1 MAKKVHPDIQLF
13 KNKYELTFTN
23 KPRISKIAASKL
35 KQCKDTYYGSKSKRE
50 YYKPTDILTLIVD
63 PRTYPYTINK
73 YLGLLSGLD
82 DTNLDTYV
90 DTILTSI
97 SSDHKHLYEKILT
110 FKNKIEPELYSSLDV
125 NKEERLRIFK
135 DILKDISD
143 KLNDINVKI
152 IFKFPEGIE
161 IIDKSNYDN
170 TKPLSFLYIKLNDQ
184 GSIDVDILL
193 FKYKKNKSIP
203 DTDLMSLALI
213 PKPKKKIV
221 PTAASTST
229 ETTEAVIPTATAT
242 ATATAAAATAAAA
255 TAATEMTEEVAPPP
269 VVEAA
274 VPQPEAQAE
283 VEKAEVEEEEVEVE
297 ETEAQAELEKAEV
310 EEEEAEAEA
319 EVEAEVEAE
328 AADVEAE
335 ADTDDQAKPDDNTAY
350 TYNPDDINQ
359 ELHTITITK
368 DGETKNKEGFYLI
381 GNVYGYEEKY
391 ENIYEKV
398 EGTTTYKLSGRFNNK
413 EKTILWFDIMI

>member
-283 VEKAEVEEEEVEVE
+283 VEKAEVEEEE
-297 ETEAQAELEKAEV
+297 
-310 EEEEAEAEA
+310 AEAEA
-319 EVEAEVEAE
+319 DAEAGVEAG
-328 AADVEAE
+328 VEAE

>member
-13 KNKYELTFTN
+13 KNKYELTFTD
-23 KPRISKIAASKL
+23 KPMISKIAASKL

-125 NKEERLRIFK
+125 NKEARLRIFK

-203 DTDLMSLALI
+203 NTDLMSLALI

-242 ATATAAAATAAAA
+242 ATATAAATVA
-255 TAATEMTEEVAPPP
+255 TAATEMTEEVALPP
-269 VVEAA
+269 VVEAV
-274 VPQPEAQAE
+274 VPQPEAQAQ
-283 VEKAEVEEEEVEVE
+283 AEEE
-297 ETEAQAELEKAEV
+297 
-310 EEEEAEAEA
+310 EEEEAEA
-319 EVEAEVEAE
+319 
-328 AADVEAE
+328 DVEVE
-335 ADTDDQAKPDDNTAY
+335 ADTDDQVKLDDNTAY